1 MFDVDGRGGGGLM
14 YTGDFFEGGGDGG
27 RGMDG
32 SWNGK

>member
-1 MFDVDGRGGGGLM
+1 MFDVDGRGGGLC
-14 YTGDFFEGGGDGG
+14 TQVIFLKGGGDGG